1 MFDGSRLTAF
11 SRIFL
16 LFVLMLY
23 SSSTDVE
30 AQGLDHWKEQF
41 RQQKNLE
48 VLERIDAIQK
58 IGEMDTLEAS
68 EFLAKIIEDR
78 AEKTSIIESAI
89 RLVAL
94 HRHAVGL
101 KAVVESGFTILPT
114 RSYWVIRDCWDR
126 DLSQEE
132 ADYLAETGI
141 LRVPALDI
149 ESQNILL
156 SMALRADNSVA
167 GESAAKI
174 LGNRKIAP
182 HNQALIVDLIR
193 LHRVDSVNKK
203 LGKLFRVNDAKLQVA
218 VLQALQQLEADDQS
232 RTFHKALK
240 STHWTVRACAVD
252 IFGDTHDP
260 DVVKVLLPMLK
271 DPFVE
276 VQVSTVMALRK
287 IGGKEVAKALVKQV
301 GQQKGRVLDDICDA
315 LVWLTGQD
323 YGPSEVSWTS
333 WWDREGADA
342 KIEGI
347 SREEYER
354 IRAEASES
362 STGTYYGLR
371 VISRFVTFIVDI
383 SGSMEEPYEVDSIK
397 LPGGRIQ
404 RGGTGVAPG
413 DSGKTRKREKLAKIE
428 VARRELVRVLDG
440 IPNGTQFNIIAF
452 ESTFTPWRPA
462 LVEME
467 EGIRSDAM
475 DYVRS
480 LGPRGMTNV
489 YDTLV
494 SAFDDPDVNTIYF
507 LSDGSPT
514 MGKIVEPGG
523 ILAAIRS
530 LNQQRKVKIHT
541 IGFHLDP
548 AASQLMRLL
557 AEENHGTFVER

>member
-1 MFDGSRLTAF
+1 MFNACRFAG
-11 SRIFL
+11 ICHML
-16 LFVLMLY
+16 LWSSIFVLFC
-23 SSSTDVE
+23 SSEVE
-30 AQGLDHWKEQF
+30 AQGLEHWKEQF

-58 IGEMDTLEAS
+58 IGEIDSLEAS

-78 AEKTSIIESAI
+78 TEKTSVIESAI

-101 KAVVESGFTILPT
+101 QAVVESGLTILPT
-114 RSYWVIRDCWDR
+114 RSYWVVRDCWDR
-126 DLSQEE
+126 DLSQGESE
-132 ADYLAETGI
+132 YIAEKGI
-141 LRVPALDI
+141 LRTPALDV

-156 SMALRADNSVA
+156 SIALRADNPAA

-174 LGNRKIAP
+174 LGNRKIPP

-193 LHRVDSVNKK
+193 MHRVESSKKK

-240 STHWTVRACAVD
+240 SNHWTVRACAVD
-252 IFGDTHDP
+252 IFGDTQDP
-260 DVVKVLLPMLK
+260 EVIKILLPMLK
-271 DPFVE
+271 DDFVE
-276 VQVSTVMALRK
+276 VQVSTVQALRK
-287 IGGKEVAKALVKQV
+287 IGGKEVAQALVKRV
-301 GQQKGRVLDDICDA
+301 GKHEGRVLDDICDA

-333 WWDREGADA
+333 WWDREGKDA
-342 KIEGI
+342 EIRGI

-354 IRAEASES
+354 IRDESSES
-362 STGTYYGLR
+362 TTGTYYGLR
-371 VISRFVTFIVDI
+371 ILSRFVTFIVDI
-383 SGSMEEPYEVDSIK
+383 SGSMEEPYEVDTVK

-404 RGGTGVAPG
+404 RGGTGV
-413 DSGKTRKREKLAKIE
+413 DEDSSGKTRKREKVAKIE
-428 VARRELVRVLDG
+428 VARRELLRVLDG
-440 IPNGTQFNIIAF
+440 IPDGTQFNIIAF
-452 ESTFTPWRPA
+452 ESTFTPWRPG

-467 EGIRSDAM
+467 DEIRSDAM

-494 SAFDDPDVNTIYF
+494 SALDDPEVNTIYF
-507 LSDGSPT
+507 LSDGAPT

-523 ILAAIRS
+523 ILAAIRAR
-530 LNQQRKVKIHT
+530 NQQRKVKIHT